1 MEELQGPL
9 VRRRL
14 LPREVT
20 GEQQDALMDTI
31 EWRYNICMLH
41 YCLQRDEEGE
51 EHRYSVFDSAWLM
64 EQYRELLHVP
74 RYALMKSCPR
84 GDNASFS
91 FHPLIYQEKVYS
103 EYYELY

>member
-1 MEELQGPL
+1 MEELQGPF

-64 EQYRELLHVP
+64 GAVSGIASCASVCVDEEL
-74 RYALMKSCPR
+74 SSR
-84 GDNASFS
+84 G
-91 FHPLIYQEKVYS
+91 
-103 EYYELY
+103 